1 MKIFN
6 HPLIESEKF
15 HKISAIEEIKTTPP
29 NSTLFIPKFD
39 IEIAKFCQKNFL
51 PYSMVLSSIKEGIF
65 ANLLG
70 CKYGIADKNLAKEL
84 TPIAQNYLFD
94 MEILA
99 IIQDDIEIEEMA
111 KVGVDGVIF
120 QWSKKWRL
128 HS

>member
-70 CKYGIADKNLAKEL
+70 CKYGITDRNLAKEL
-84 TPIAQNYLFD
+84 MPIAQNYLFD
-94 MEILA
+94 MEIVA
-99 IIQDDIEIEEMA
+99 EIEEESQIEDMA
-111 KVGVDGVIF
+111 KVGVDGVVLILF
-120 QWSKKWRL
+120 E
-128 HS
+128 